1 MKVGIISLGCPKNL
15 VDSEI
20 MMGMLLEDGHEIV
33 DPDEADVVVVNTC
46 AFIRAAEEEAEEVI
60 SEILDDKGER
70 KLIVAGCLAQRY
82 GKSLFNRFPGVD
94 ALVGTG
100 EFQKI
105 AYVARSLRESGS
117 KLAFV
122 GRPEYLYDHL
132 TPRCLGTPPHYAYIK
147 IAEGCSN
154 TCSFCMIPRLRGR
167 YRSREFNSI
176 SAEATALAEA
186 GVKELVLVSQDTTR
200 YGLDLYGLSKLSDLL
215 SELAE
220 IDGLRWIRF
229 LYSYPSRVDERLLEV
244 IAENDRICKYLDIPI
259 QHVHDDILSR
269 MRREENGEGI
279 RKVIEMA
286 RRLIPDVTLRSTVIV
301 GFPGE
306 EEHHFK
312 SLLQFLEEI
321 EFDHLGVFTFSPE
334 EGTPAARMEGQI
346 PEEVKVERFNRVVEL
361 QTEIAIRRRK
371 RLIGRKV
378 EVLLEGF
385 DPERNVALGRA
396 EFQAPEIDDFVF
408 VKGIRRERAEELMG
422 NLIKVRIEEV
432 CSYDL
437 IAEVEGGDI

>member
-1 MKVGIISLGCPKNL
+1 MRIGVISLGCPKNL
-15 VDSEI
+15 VDSEVMI
-20 MMGMLLEDGHEIV
+20 GLLLQDGHEIV

-46 AFIRAAEEEAEEVI
+46 AFIKAAEEEAEEVI

-82 GKSLFNRFPGVD
+82 GKSLFDRFPGVD

-132 TPRCLGTPPHYAYIK
+132 TPRCLGTPPYYAYIK

-154 TCSFCMIPRLRGR
+154 ACSFCTIPKLRGR
-167 YRSREFNSI
+167 YRSREPDSI
-176 SAEATALAEA
+176 LAEATALAEA
-186 GVKELVLVSQDTTR
+186 GVKELVLISQDTTR

-220 IDGLRWIRF
+220 IDGPRWIRF
-229 LYSYPSRVDERLLEV
+229 LYSYPSRVDEKLVEV
-244 IAENDRICKYLDIPI
+244 IAENERICKYLDIPI

-269 MRREENGEGI
+269 MRREGDGGEI
-279 RKVIEMA
+279 RRIVKMA

-321 EFDHLGVFTFSPE
+321 EFDHLGVFAFSPE
-334 EGTPAARMEGQI
+334 EGTLAARMEGQI
-346 PEEVKVERFNRVVEL
+346 PEEVKLERFDRVVEL

-371 RLIGRKV
+371 RLIGRRV
-378 EVLLEGF
+378 EILLEGF
-385 DPERNVALGRA
+385 DLERNMAFGRA
-396 EFQAPEIDDFVF
+396 EFQAPEIDDLVF
-408 VKGIRRERAEELMG
+408 VKGMGREKAEKLRG
-422 NLIKVRIEEV
+422 NFIKARIEGV
-432 CSYDL
+432 CGYDL
-437 IAEVEGGDI
+437 MAEVEGNDI